1 MIGALTGAWTG
12 SVFVRL
18 TRFENT
24 FNICPSRVVPQ
35 HKAST
40 HAHRA
45 YRILTGVLRVGWRLD
60 LMLMNKL
67 MSNGIETRAFLVP

>member
-40 HAHRA
+40 QAH
-45 YRILTGVLRVGWRLD
+45 LTGVLRVGWRLD